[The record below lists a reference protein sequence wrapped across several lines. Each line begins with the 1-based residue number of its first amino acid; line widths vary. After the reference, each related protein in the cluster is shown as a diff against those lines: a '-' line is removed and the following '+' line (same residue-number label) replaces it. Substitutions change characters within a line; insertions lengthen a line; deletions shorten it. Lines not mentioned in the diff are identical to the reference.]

1 MNKDKKKVSFWELFW
16 FIIKVT
22 FVGFG
27 GGNALLPVIKKEAV
41 DNKKWITNEEMDDIV
56 IVTNMLPGA
65 SVIQTLS
72 YISISLLGRFKG
84 TLVTLLGILPHVIFA
99 FIFLVIF
106 TKYIPSEYLKIISVG
121 VLVSIIAFLIAFA
134 QRYIK
139 QSKQSLKLPVWLII
153 MLFSICVSLFVPS
166 PYNLPIFSIV
176 IILFVFAVVFLVN
189 KKHFINKQSL
199 NKSLEENG
207 ITFIKKGGK

>member
-1 MNKDKKKVSFWELFW
+1 MNKNKKKVSFWELFS

-22 FVGFG
+22 FIGFG

-72 YISISLLGRFKG
+72 YISISLLGKFKG

-99 FIFLVIF
+99 FIFLVIL

-176 IILFVFAVVFLVN
+176 IFLFVFAIVFLVN

>member
-1 MNKDKKKVSFWELFW
+1 MNKNKKKVSFWELFW

-22 FVGFG
+22 FIGFG

-72 YISISLLGRFKG
+72 YISISLLGKFKG
-84 TLVTLLGILPHVIFA
+84 TLVTLFGILPHVIFA
-99 FIFLVIF
+99 FIFLVIL
-106 TKYIPSEYLKIISVG
+106 TRYIPSEYLKIISVG

-176 IILFVFAVVFLVN
+176 IILFVFAVIFLVN

>member
-1 MNKDKKKVSFWELFW
+1 MNKNKKKVSSWELFW

-22 FVGFG
+22 FIGFG

-72 YISISLLGRFKG
+72 YISISLLGKFKG
-84 TLVTLLGILPHVIFA
+84 TLVTLFGILPHVIFA
-99 FIFLVIF
+99 FIFLVIL
-106 TKYIPSEYLKIISVG
+106 TRYIPSEYLKIISVG

-176 IILFVFAVVFLVN
+176 IILFVFAVIFLVN